1 VPFDLGL
8 ARTRLELLWCEEAL
22 GVLGVVSDDVRTE
35 RHFPLGLFEALAHL
49 VRHRASELVHSR
61 AQNGGGFYGYDRSLR
76 ERCMSPAF
84 KASHS
89 GLNRLLKL
97 RVGEFLERLED
108 FAVVGIDALIGH
120 NCVLFQCRCA
130 GAG

>member
-1 VPFDLGL
+1 M
-8 ARTRLELLWCEEAL
+8 LWCEGAL

-35 RHFPLGLFEALAHL
+35 RLFPVVLFEALAHL
-49 VRHRASELVHSR
+49 VRHRASELVHPR
-61 AQNGGGFYGYDRSLR
+61 AQNGGGFCCYDRSLR

-97 RVGEFLERLED
+97 LIGEFLDRKS
-108 FAVVGIDALIGH
+108 VVSG
-120 NCVLFQCRCA
+120 N
-130 GAG
+130 

>member
-1 VPFDLGL
+1 M
-8 ARTRLELLWCEEAL
+8 LWCEEAL

-35 RHFPLGLFEALAHL
+35 RHLPLGLFEALAHL
-49 VRHRASELVHSR
+49 IRHRSSELVHPLTEKR
-61 AQNGGGFYGYDRSLR
+61 GGFCCYDRPLR

-97 RVGEFLERLED
+97 LIGEFLESLEG
-108 FAVVGIDALIGH
+108 FAVVGIDALVGH
-120 NCVLFQCRCA
+120 NLVLLQCRCA